1 MKRAITYCRKS
12 TTNKRLSEEQGV
24 MYQMETIEQYSKFH
38 QMEIVKAYSDVGY
51 SGRNTE
57 RPELQEMLYDLRTK
71 QIVADVLLIYS
82 VDRFGRDLKGNITT
96 MFAIADLVKE
106 VIFVTENFSS
116 SSILFKPMFLTLT
129 SHAQIE
135 AEKLLKRMEDGRK
148 AKIFNRKN
156 FDGSWLPLGYVLCQE
171 NKKDFK
177 LYPAYPEYTDDF
189 TQQLELFQVQFI
201 FYSFLLG
208 KNTSQ
213 IAKLLNKFFGYT
225 RRGVPWTYKA
235 VHYILSN
242 PAYIGT
248 LKGCLEKKLHF
259 NLEDSNIVPII
270 EEYLFALVQMR
281 LDNKM
286 PHVLNRYPTFNL
298 CMYCGSSLVRFHPNT
313 IGCNKCNFETD
324 LSFIYKAIKERM
336 SFEIWKDERDIEG
349 HLFRL
354 KKKYELKI
362 NKQIKRL
369 VQLKQRKM
377 EIEKMLLG
385 SESISFNKMLEINT
399 YETVIKEQE
408 IQIDSE
414 IYKVLNMDYFK
425 SVSTKAF
432 KTLPHEIIGV
442 PFIIIVDFID
452 KKADLY
458 FYYPIIN
465 LEKGA

>member
-1 MKRAITYCRKS
+1 MKKAITYCRKS
-12 TTNKRLSEEQGV
+12 TSNKRLSEEQGV
-24 MYQMETIEQYSKFH
+24 MYQMKSIEQYAKFNH
-38 QMEIVKAYSDVGY
+38 MEIVKSYSDVGY

-57 RPELQEMLYDLRTK
+57 RPELQEMLYDLKTK
-71 QIVADVLLIYS
+71 QIEADVLLIYS

-171 NKKDFK
+171 NKKDYK
-177 LYPAYPEYTDDF
+177 LYPAFPEYTDDF
-189 TQQLELFQVQFI
+189 TQQLGLFQVQFI

-213 IAKLLNKFFGYT
+213 IADLLNEFFGYT

-248 LKGCLEKKLHF
+248 LKGCLEQKLHF
-259 NLEDSNIVPII
+259 NLEDSNIVPIV
-270 EEYLFALVQMR
+270 EEHLFALVQMR
-281 LDNKM
+281 LNNKM
-286 PHVLNRYPTFNL
+286 SHVLNRYPTFNL
-298 CMYCGSSLVRFHPNT
+298 CLYCGSSLIRFHPNT

-324 LSFIYKAIKERM
+324 LSSIYKAIKEKM
-336 SFEIWKDERDIEG
+336 CVKIWQDESDIED

-362 NKQIKRL
+362 KKQTKRL
-369 VQLKQRKM
+369 SELKKRKT
-377 EIEKMLLG
+377 EIEKLALG
-385 SESISFNKMLEINT
+385 NESVSFNKMLEINT
-399 YETVIKEQE
+399 HETAKKELE

-414 IYKVLNMDYFK
+414 IFKVLNMDYFK
-425 SVSTKAF
+425 SIMTKAVN
-432 KTLPHEIIGV
+432 TLPHEIIGV
-442 PFIIIVDFID
+442 PYIIIVDFID
-452 KKADLY
+452 KKVDLY
-458 FYYPIIN
+458 FHYPIFD
-465 LEKGA
+465 LDKGA